1 MWSWNRLRLSVAQLQ
16 PPDRDLNVPDTDSGT
31 GSGSQVPTCFRHPGR
46 ETYVSC
52 VRCGRHACPDC
63 LQSAPVGQQCVEC
76 VREGSRATP
85 TTRTAFGGRVA
96 AGARVTW
103 VLVGINVA
111 IYLIEL
117 TDNKVIDYFAMI
129 GGPARD
135 PVLGGQVVGV
145 ADHQY
150 YRLITAA
157 FLHSTTPLHILFNML
172 ALVVV
177 GPSLEQALGRLR
189 FIVVYL
195 MSALGGSV
203 LFYYLGAPNTWA
215 VGASGAIFGL
225 FGAYFVV
232 ARRLHLDARG
242 IVVLIGI
249 NLVISFT
256 IPDIA
261 WQAHVGGLI
270 TGAALTAA
278 YAYAPRNQRMLVQ
291 AGATVAVLAV
301 LILAT
306 VVRTHQLTV

>member
-1 MWSWNRLRLSVAQLQ
+1 M
-16 PPDRDLNVPDTDSGT
+16 
-31 GSGSQVPTCFRHPGR
+31 
-46 ETYVSC
+46 SC
-52 VRCGRHACPDC
+52 VRCGRYACPDC
-63 LQSAPVGQQCVEC
+63 LRSAPVGQQCVEC

-111 IYLIEL
+111 IYLVEL
-117 TDNKVIDYFAMI
+117 TNSKVVGNFAMVGQI
-129 GGPARD
+129 PLYRGGP
-135 PVLGGQVVGV
+135 LVGV
-145 ADHQY
+145 AEHQY
-150 YRLITAA
+150 YRLITGA
-157 FLHSTTPLHILFNML
+157 FLHSTTPLHILFNMW

-189 FIVVYL
+189 FTVVYL

-203 LFYYLGAPNTWA
+203 LIYIIGPPTEVS

-225 FGAYFVV
+225 FGAWFVV
-232 ARRLHLDARG
+232 ARRLRLDARG

-256 IPDIA
+256 IPNIA
-261 WQAHVGGLI
+261 WQAHVGGLV

-278 YAYAPRNQRMLVQ
+278 YAYAPRSHRTLIQ
-291 AGATVAVLAV
+291 AGATVGLLVL
-301 LILAT
+301 LIVAT

>member
-1 MWSWNRLRLSVAQLQ
+1 MWSLNRLRLSVAQVQ
-16 PPDRDLNVPDTDSGT
+16 PPDRDLNAPDTNSGT

-63 LQSAPVGQQCVEC
+63 LRSAPVGQQCVEC
-76 VREGSRATP
+76 VQESSR
-85 TTRTAFGGRVA
+85 TTRTPRTVFGGRVA
-96 AGARVTW
+96 ADARVTW
-103 VLVGINVA
+103 VLVGINVVV
-111 IYLIEL
+111 YLIEL
-117 TDNKVIDYFAMI
+117 ANNKVIDYFAMI
-129 GGPARD
+129 GLARD
-135 PVLGGQVVGV
+135 SALGGQLIGV

-157 FLHSTTPLHILFNML
+157 FLHSTTPLHILFNMW

-189 FIVVYL
+189 FIAVYL

-203 LFYYLGAPNTWA
+203 LFYFLGAPNVPS

-225 FGAYFVV
+225 FGAWFVV
-232 ARRLHLDARG
+232 ARRLRLDARG

-256 IPDIA
+256 IPNIA

-278 YAYAPRNQRMLVQ
+278 YAYAPRQQRMPIQ
-291 AGATVAVLAV
+291 AAATVALLALLV
-301 LILAT
+301 VAT
-306 VVRTHQLTV
+306 VVRTHQLTA